1 MDENLLQPIQES
13 EVDED
18 QQMFNLSPP
27 KQASWEYENALEQK
41 LKLAQLA
48 SIHMNKYE
56 AQVWAQDINKL
67 KQEIVN
73 LVRETKTLFKVLDNV
88 LPRKQH
94 DAISSLLEFNE
105 KYEYTNVEEEIDD
118 FLSEDEQDE
127 PMSLRKSLK
136 EIKTIKQNIVTLRGA
151 FIEIV

>member
-27 KQASWEYENALEQK
+27 KQASWEYENALERK

-56 AQVWAQDINKL
+56 AHVWAQDINKL

>member
-27 KQASWEYENALEQK
+27 KQASWDYENALEQK

-73 LVRETKTLFKVLDNV
+73 LVRETKMLFKVLDNV

>member
-1 MDENLLQPIQES
+1 M
-13 EVDED
+13 
-18 QQMFNLSPP
+18 
-27 KQASWEYENALEQK
+27 
-41 LKLAQLA
+41 
-48 SIHMNKYE
+48 
-56 AQVWAQDINKL
+56 
-67 KQEIVN
+67 
-73 LVRETKTLFKVLDNV
+73 LFKVLDNV

>member
-56 AQVWAQDINKL
+56 AHVWAQDINKL